1 MGEAGVRFAGAR
13 HGVPVLGGPGG
24 FVGASQAA
32 ARAARLAALHP
43 GLVAVRQ
50 VGTSRGGRPLVLLSV
65 GDGPRHVL
73 AVGGPHPN
81 EPVGTA
87 TALHLAERAV
97 HEPRLRRGSSVT
109 WNFLLCLDPDGAAL
123 TEGWLRGP
131 LTMERHYRYFYR
143 PAVDGQ
149 PEWLPPPGADWAT
162 LPETTALT
170 GVIDELR
177 PFLQCSLH
185 GVDVGGSF
193 VQLTG
198 DVPGLA
204 EPFARS
210 AAAAGVPL
218 ERGPYDAFRWPS
230 PGPGTYLMPSAAAP
244 ADGSA
249 LTEDPACSTWSH
261 AQRYGAVTAVVE
273 VPMWAA
279 PVVSDRAPSA
289 DPERAL
295 AAAARTL
302 RAENEPL
309 AELLAQIRP
318 LLRTPHGPLLRSVEW
333 HLAVAPRQARDWEPA
348 VAAGAGPLSDLTRA
362 DLAGIEIQTHRM
374 PLRITA
380 MLARLLADAEG
391 PAVGPLRQRVAR
403 LVAERCSRL
412 RDRFGARWVP
422 VRDQVGHQART
433 VVAVF
438 DGLA

>member
-1 MGEAGVRFAGAR
+1 MNETGVRVAGAR
-13 HGVPVLGGPGG
+13 HGGLGG

-32 ARAARLAALHP
+32 ARAARLARLHP
-43 GLVAVRQ
+43 GLVALRQ
-50 VGTSRGGRPLVLLSV
+50 VGTSRGGRPLLLLSV

-97 HEPRLRRGSSVT
+97 REPRLRRGSSVT

-149 PEWLPPPGADWAT
+149 PEWLPPAGAGWAV
-162 LPETTALT
+162 LPETAALT

-198 DVPGLA
+198 EVPGLA

-210 AAAAGVPL
+210 AAEAGVPL

-230 PGPGTYLMPSAAAP
+230 PGPGTYLMPAV
-244 ADGSA
+244 DRGEDEG
-249 LTEDPACSTWSH
+249 LTEDPACSTWTH

-273 VPMWAA
+273 VPMWATT
-279 PVVSDRAPSA
+279 VVADRAPSA
-289 DPERAL
+289 DPEGEL
-295 AAAARTL
+295 AAAARIL
-302 RAENEPL
+302 RAEHEPL

-333 HLAVAPRQARDWEPA
+333 HLAVAPRQAGEWEPAA
-348 VAAGAGPLSDLTRA
+348 VAAGRGPLSELTRA

-391 PAVGPLRQRVAR
+391 PAVGALRQRAAR
-403 LVAERCSRL
+403 LVAERCTRL
-412 RDRFGARWVP
+412 RGRFGTRWVP
-422 VRDQVGHQART
+422 VRDQVAHQART